1 MDFCSN
7 SLISILLVCV
17 CVCVCARER
26 ERERER
32 ERMCSSAPESSVI
45 NILLLCVR
53 VRACVRKRERAR
65 VCACARTCVRES
77 EPHKDLESDKILAH
91 AVIHHSFREARRQA
105 KVPVFRV
112 FSDFLAF

>member
-1 MDFCSN
+1 
-7 SLISILLVCV
+7 
-17 CVCVCARER
+17 
-26 ERERER
+26 
-32 ERMCSSAPESSVI
+32 MCSSAPESSVI
-45 NILLLCVR
+45 NILLLCERVCACVRKRERAR

-112 FSDFLAF
+112 FSEFLAF